1 MKRTAIF
8 FAIILVFAGLSSCK
22 FGVTETGNPC
32 PGADCVSQPVAG
44 PGGDDPQGDEP
55 VQQDGLCDD
64 ATAELEIYTDEET
77 GVKVRYPSCWTLE
90 EGEKSSGV
98 TIILLEDNREPQS
111 TAKVSVRVLE
121 SIEPLIAMAQED
133 DDCTP
138 AEYKTATLAGYLCD
152 KAETGAAGG
161 DWRKYYF
168 MNGKRVV
175 VFDFELFDG
184 GAVGAERI
192 LQNLE
197 IPGPAFIPIHIQ
209 RMHEVPRL
217 ELKRGAQP

>member
-1 MKRTAIF
+1 MKRAAIF
-8 FAIILVFAGLSSCK
+8 LTIILVFAGLSSCK

-55 VQQDGLCDD
+55 VHQDGLCDD
-64 ATAELEIYTDEET
+64 AIAELLIYTDEET
-77 GVKVRYPSCWTLE
+77 GVKIRYPSCWTL
-90 EGEKSSGV
+90 GDGGKSSGV

-111 TAKVSVRVLE
+111 RAAVSVSVLE
-121 SIEPLIAMAQED
+121 SIEPLIAMAQEN

-138 AEYKTATLAGYLCD
+138 VEYKTATLAGYLCD

-161 DWRKYYF
+161 DWRRYYF

-175 VFDFELFDG
+175 VFDFEIFESG
-184 GAVGAERI
+184 KVGAERI
-192 LQNLE
+192 IQNLE
-197 IPGPAFIPIHIQ
+197 IPGPAFIPIRRVI
-209 RMHEVPRL
+209 EVPRL